1 MVVAYFWRIKP
12 SRIPFAL
19 LSMAFNRLL
28 LFWDKNVGFHKS
40 LGVGKGETFTPR
52 DADPLSW
59 GLIAVVKD
67 IEAFDSS
74 ALISLWRR
82 NSVHEFRAVLSPIS
96 SHGKWARKDPFGQL
110 IGKSGDGAI
119 HASESQD
126 VEKWNGRVVAIT
138 RARIKWHQN
147 FRFWRSVPPVT
158 ISLKSA
164 DGLINAIGIGEAP
177 IGLQGTFS
185 LWESASAV
193 RDFAYRG
200 QAHQKA
206 IADTTRYKWYSE
218 ELFARFALLD
228 ERGLIK

>member
-1 MVVAYFWRIKP
+1 MVIAYFWRIKP

-19 LSMAFNRLL
+19 VSMALNRLF

-59 GLIAVVKD
+59 GLIAVVDD
-67 IEAFDSS
+67 IEAFDRSPV
-74 ALISLWRR
+74 ISLWRK
-82 NSVHEFRAVLSPIS
+82 NSVNEFRAVLSPIS
-96 SHGKWARKDPFGQL
+96 SHGKWARKDPFSNELNDVDARESIKAWSGQ
-110 IGKSGDGAI
+110 
-119 HASESQD
+119 
-126 VEKWNGRVVAIT
+126 VVAIT

-164 DGLINAIGIGEAP
+164 EGLVSAIGIGEAP

-185 LWESASAV
+185 LWQSAAAV

-206 IADTTRYKWYSE
+206 IADTARYNWYSE
-218 ELFARFALLD
+218 ELFARFAVL
-228 ERGLIK
+228 EQRGLIK